1 MKRKSPSNCK
11 HPKVAALLRGMGA
24 SGLSAEEIAA
34 AIGSSRKSAK
44 CIVDRLRSGG
54 LDVVTVRSRD
64 NTCRY
69 YLPELVPVKAA
80 YIRPPGAEG
89 RLFDALVAAGPA
101 GVGWEDVQRSM
112 TFASFERA
120 RALLRKAGKLHGCKS
135 GHRATAPRYY
145 SQPEYVPP
153 PPVKAKPAAK
163 PKAAPK
169 TITYS
174 KKRAE
179 EKLRTVSPH
188 WKSLPSKV
196 APQPANPRNVQP
208 VRVEG
213 MPAYDLRY
221 QLPPDTRVLGGFAT
235 MGVGRYLEDARA

>member
-1 MKRKSPSNCK
+1 MSKQSQVS
-11 HPKVAALLRGMGA
+11 ALLSNMDAKGISAAELGA
-24 SGLSAEEIAA
+24 IV
-34 AIGSSRKSAK
+34 GSSHRSVVAM
-44 CIVDRLRSGG
+44 VDRLRADG
-54 LDVVTVRSRD
+54 LKVVSIRQRD

-69 YLPELVPVKAA
+69 YLPELIPVKPA
-80 YIRPPGAEG
+80 YVRPPGAEG

-101 GVGWEDVQRSM
+101 GVTWEDVQRSM

-135 GHRATAPRYY
+135 GPLSKAPRYY
-145 SQPEYVPP
+145 SQAEYVPP
-153 PPVKAKPAAK
+153 LPVKAKPAAK

-169 TITYS
+169 PITYS

-179 EKLRTVSPH
+179 EKLRAVSPH

-196 APQPANPRNVQP
+196 APQPVNPRNVQP

-221 QLPPDTRVLGGFAT
+221 QLPPDMRVLGGFAT
-235 MGVGRYLEDARA
+235 MGIGRYLEDARV